1 MTAAP
6 AISPKGAGAVLA
18 LREKERRIM
27 AVLPIKNRGESLVEL
42 EANAAR
48 LTREVDRRKQVVSVV
63 LLVISI
69 FQIINLPGAI
79 LMHSTMAIGTVVL
92 GLILCGFA
100 ALFNRLGQLTVVS
113 LLLIA
118 VVDLGCGLMLLMT
131 PMGLDVGDLPIFDVL
146 VVSELIAVSLLP
158 AASIFP
164 VAASNIAFIVADLI
178 FQMRTPA
185 LNMMLSSSMGYNA
198 IMQPIALQLVVGV
211 IAYIW
216 VRSALRAIARAD
228 RAEEIAELRRREV
241 EQRAQLD
248 TGVEYLSQ
256 ILIRAANGERSVR
269 AQLGQDDQLWR
280 VSNSLNLLLTRL
292 WRTGQIEQENKQ
304 LRGEVSRLTEAL
316 HIARTMSQRRTQAP
330 S

>member
-1 MTAAP
+1 
-6 AISPKGAGAVLA
+6 
-18 LREKERRIM
+18 M
-27 AVLPIKNRGESLVEL
+27 AVFPLKNRGESLVEL
-42 EANAAR
+42 QANAER
-48 LTREVDRRKQVVSVV
+48 LIRDGDRRKQVVNVV
-63 LLVISI
+63 LLVITL
-69 FQIINLPGAI
+69 FQVLNLPGAI

-100 ALFNRLGQLTVVS
+100 MLFNRFGRLTVVS

-158 AASIFP
+158 AATIFP
-164 VAASNIAFIVADLI
+164 VAASNIAFIVADLV

-198 IMQPIALQLVVGV
+198 IVQPIALQLVVGV
-211 IAYIW
+211 ITYIW

-228 RAEEIAELRRREV
+228 RAEEIAEMRRREV
-241 EQRAQLD
+241 EQKIQLD
-248 TGVEYLSQ
+248 AGVEYVSQ
-256 ILIRAANGERSVR
+256 ILIRAANGERTVR

-280 VSNSLNLLLTRL
+280 VGNSLNLLLTRL
-292 WRTGQIEQENKQ
+292 GRTWQIEQENKQ
-304 LRGEVSRLTEAL
+304 LRGEVNRLNQSW
-316 HIARTMSQRRTQAP
+316 HIARMRSQRNAAP
-330 S
+330 HPQSVWEEQP